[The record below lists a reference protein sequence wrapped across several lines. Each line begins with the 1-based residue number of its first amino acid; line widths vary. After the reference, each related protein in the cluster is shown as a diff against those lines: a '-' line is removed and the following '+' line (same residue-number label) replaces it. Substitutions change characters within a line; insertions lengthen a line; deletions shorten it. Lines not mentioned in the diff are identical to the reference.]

1 MSARLSRYPDK
12 RSSQATLASLFD
24 RLRVRRWV
32 VVTIGVAFL
41 LAAIVGVIGPQ
52 RVLAAVRGWLGFVP
66 GIGFVDHPE
75 TVRVLSDPVSITRD
89 KPTWIAEGTSAA
101 QPGTPGQGDQAPSEA
116 VAGPSQVTRNGVTVT
131 LQDAVADSSSTR
143 IHLQVKGFNN
153 ARIDFDLEA
162 NPPIPPKS
170 LAVAGT
176 EIPLKQYNVEMA
188 GSTISINLTYQPLPE
203 NVFDA
208 VLTLSQIP
216 GVPPG
221 AGPEGWQIPLHFQ
234 PGQASGRIV
243 DAIPLNLSS
252 PEHQGITMVLDSLA
266 QPPGM
271 AALKV
276 RLEMVDPELHM
287 DVNWVK
293 GFLLEDSM
301 DRMCCSAP
309 IRLSIPVDRT
319 PLTFRFPSL
328 NRAHSTRS
336 S

>member
-1 MSARLSRYPDK
+1 MVA
-12 RSSQATLASLFD
+12 
-24 RLRVRRWV
+24 
-32 VVTIGVAFL
+32 TIGVAFL
-41 LAAIVGVIGPQ
+41 LAAIIGIIGPQ

-75 TVRVLSDPVSITRD
+75 TVRVLSEPVTITRD
-89 KPTWIAEGTSAA
+89 GPTWITEGTGAT
-101 QPGTPGQGDQAPSEA
+101 QPGTPGQGDQAPLEA

-131 LQDAVADSSSTR
+131 LEDAAADSSSTR

-170 LAVAGT
+170 LAVPDGT

-188 GSTISINLTYQPLPE
+188 GSTININLTYQPLPE
-203 NVFDA
+203 NVYDA
-208 VLTLSQIP
+208 VLTFSQIP

-243 DAIPLNLSS
+243 DAIQLNLSS
-252 PEHQGITMVLDSLA
+252 PELQGITMVLESLA

-271 AALKV
+271 AAIKV
-276 RLEMVDPELHM
+276 RPEMNDPELHM
-287 DVNWVK
+287 DVNWEK
-293 GFLLEDSM
+293 AFAWRIRMGP
-301 DRMCCSAP
+301 MCCSAP

-319 PLTFRFPSL
+319 LLTFRFPSF
-328 NRAHSTRS
+328 NQAHSTCSSWWGRS
-336 S
+336 RL

>member
-1 MSARLSRYPDK
+1 MAGSSSLQKLDKALDMLFPQPDPAFVARLETDLLQQAVSARPSRYPDK
-12 RSSQATLASLFD
+12 QSNQAALASLFD
-24 RLRVRRWV
+24 RLRIRRWV
-32 VVTIGVAFL
+32 VVTIGIAFL

-75 TVRVLSDPVSITRD
+75 TVRVLSDPASITRD
-89 KPTWIAEGTSAA
+89 EPTLITEGIGAA
-101 QPGTPGQGDQAPSEA
+101 QPGSPDQGDQAPSES

-143 IHLQVKGFNN
+143 IHLKVGGFNN

-170 LAVAGT
+170 LVVPDGT

-188 GSTISINLTYQPLPE
+188 GSTINIDLTYQPLPE

-208 VLTLSQIP
+208 VLTFSQIP

-234 PGQASGRIV
+234 PGQASGRII

-252 PEHQGITMVLDSLA
+252 PEHRRDHHGA
-266 QPPGM
+266 GKPG
-271 AALKV
+271 AAPRDGRLK
-276 RLEMVDPELHM
+276 
-287 DVNWVK
+287 
-293 GFLLEDSM
+293 G
-301 DRMCCSAP
+301 A
-309 IRLSIPVDRT
+309 
-319 PLTFRFPSL
+319 
-328 NRAHSTRS
+328 A
-336 S
+336 